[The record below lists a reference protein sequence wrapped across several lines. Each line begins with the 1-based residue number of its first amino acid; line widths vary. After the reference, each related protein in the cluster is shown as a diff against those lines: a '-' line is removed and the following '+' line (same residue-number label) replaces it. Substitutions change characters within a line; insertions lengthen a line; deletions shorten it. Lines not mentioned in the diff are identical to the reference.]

1 MFNSKGDVPM
11 KQSNTKVIA
20 LGGLLAAVAVVIMC
34 LGGMIPLSTY
44 VCPMLCSIV
53 QFIVLQFCGRRI
65 AWVWYVLV
73 SILCLLMGPDKEAA
87 CVFLLLGYYP
97 IVKPSID
104 KSRLRLLWKLLLFN
118 GAIAVL
124 YVGLIHLLGLSEVL
138 SEAEE
143 LGKWGLAIML
153 LLGNVTFFLL
163 DRLLNMIALR
173 FRRK

>member
-1 MFNSKGDVPM
+1 M

-44 VCPMLCSIV
+44 VCPMLCAIV
-53 QFIVLQFCGRRI
+53 QFVVLQFCGRRI

-97 IVKPSID
+97 IVKPAVD

-118 GAIAVL
+118 SAIAVL
-124 YVGLIHLLGLSEVL
+124 YLGLIHLLGLSEAL
-138 SEAEE
+138 AEAEE
-143 LGKWGLAIML
+143 LGKWGAGIML
-153 LLGNVTFFLL
+153 ILGNVTFFLL
-163 DRLLNMIALR
+163 DRVLNMIALK
-173 FRRK
+173 FRGK